1 MFLFQ
6 TVIVKSQMLALLS
19 SVKPL
24 PDNAIENY
32 FLDLCQK
39 VLTKGSRGLLHF
51 IYLRFSLVLD

>member
-39 VLTKGSRGLLHF
+39 VLTKGSRGYYILF
-51 IYLRFSLVLD
+51 IYALAKF